1 MGKKDVRDNRNIT
14 HEEDCDEFISPS
26 KHVEY
31 YKQRID
37 ELEEEIKLLKK
48 LVKKREKYEDLLKE
62 KDKIVNHRLKGR
74 KR

>member
-1 MGKKDVRDNRNIT
+1 MGKKDVREYKNKT
-14 HEEDCDEFISPS
+14 HEENCDEFISPS
-26 KHVEY
+26 KHVEH

-48 LVKKREKYEDLLKE
+48 LVKKREKYEELLKE
-62 KDKIVNHRLKGR
+62 KEEIVNRRLKGR

>member
-1 MGKKDVRDNRNIT
+1 MGKKNGRDNRNIT
-14 HEEDCDEFISPS
+14 HDENCDEFISPS

-37 ELEEEIKLLKK
+37 ELEDEIKLLKK
-48 LVKKREKYEDLLKE
+48 LVKKREKYEELLKE
-62 KDKIVNHRLKGR
+62 KDKIVNRRFKGR

>member
-1 MGKKDVRDNRNIT
+1 MGKKDDRDNKKIT
-14 HEEDCDEFISPS
+14 YDEKCDEFISPS

-37 ELEEEIKLLKK
+37 ELEDEIKLLKK
-48 LVKKREKYEDLLKE
+48 LVKKREKYEELLKE